1 MGWRMRPT
9 TRRSYVASFGI
20 DLGREAVPD
29 AAALLGFR
37 HLLEEQGLTEVIF
50 KPVNAGLR

>member
-1 MGWRMRPT
+1 MRPT